1 MCETTLRGNYD
12 YELRTTNTTTTTTTK
27 STNDIRFRVTTTF
40 PCRCTSSHATHASLH
55 GIFRFPECA
64 ALTRSCQPI
73 RFVRSLWT
81 GSCENARLVES
92 FLLPLRTN
100 DKELALP
107 LVLTFP
113 HTIDRIIFGW
123 SLCLLVDTE
132 LPIEWRAT
140 IDNFE
145 FAIVIVLEFLRET
158 DYSSARITFPL
169 HIAISSISM
178 SQIRVFAFFFFP
190 LFIYFLFFFFAITAR
205 GRNEAPSHSRRTSF
219 AEY

>member
-1 MCETTLRGNYD
+1 M
-12 YELRTTNTTTTTTTK
+12 TTTTTK

-190 LFIYFLFFFFAITAR
+190 LFIYFLFFFFRNHGSWKKRGAFAFETNEFRGILMTRTPSIT
-205 GRNEAPSHSRRTSF
+205 E
-219 AEY
+219 